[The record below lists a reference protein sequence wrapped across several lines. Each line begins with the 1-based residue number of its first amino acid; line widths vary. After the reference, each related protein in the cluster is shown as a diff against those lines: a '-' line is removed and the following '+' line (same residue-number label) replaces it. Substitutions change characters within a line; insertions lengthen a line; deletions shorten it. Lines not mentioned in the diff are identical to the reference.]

1 MASLVSLTFSAG
13 PQSRPTS
20 PGSACRIVASPAAS
34 MNWRPGQNRGSRI
47 EDKEWRIAG
56 RRLDLRSSILHPPS
70 SILAAIQWDKGMTL
84 HSLLLAVLGLLS
96 GLEPH
101 EDSIIQGVVVN
112 GSQGGIPLAGAEVVL
127 RGKDNEFSVVA
138 RTTTGQD
145 GMFSFPGSSLGTREL
160 SPDVVYLPGANRQGI
175 HYPGPRLRF
184 DSGRSPVRVQLTAYD
199 AVATPCPLVAEEHTI
214 DIQVNPDV
222 LDVTEVLLISNPSST
237 TYVGS
242 TDSDMPPTTL
252 SLSIPEGVSH
262 VTFNQEFDGR
272 NFRLV
277 DGRLVTS
284 VPWTPGKRQLAFVY
298 QLPVEH
304 SQLLFS
310 RLLDLPTSR
319 VRLAVGGKCSDATA
333 CNLPRITDRGQ
344 LPIGF
349 ASTGQPLPPG
359 TSSSSRS
366 RTCRF
371 PG

>member
-1 MASLVSLTFSAG
+1 MVLSRTKTRSFRAWSSTAPRAESLW
-13 PQSRPTS
+13 
-20 PGSACRIVASPAAS
+20 PA
-34 MNWRPGQNRGSRI
+34 
-47 EDKEWRIAG
+47 
-56 RRLDLRSSILHPPS
+56 RRSFC
-70 SILAAIQWDKGMTL
+70 A
-84 HSLLLAVLGLLS
+84 
-96 GLEPH
+96 
-101 EDSIIQGVVVN
+101 
-112 GSQGGIPLAGAEVVL
+112 
-127 RGKDNEFSVVA
+127 GKDNEFSVVA
-138 RTTTGQD
+138 KTTTGQD
-145 GMFSFPGSSLGTREL
+145 GSFSFPGSSLGTRGL

-175 HYPGPRLRF
+175 HYPGPRLRL
-184 DSGRSPVRVQLTAYD
+184 DSGRSPARVQLTAYD
-199 AVATPCPLVAEEHTI
+199 AVASPCPLVAEELSI
-214 DIQVNPDV
+214 DIQVNPGV

-310 RLLDLPTSR
+310 RPLDLPTSR

-344 LPIGF
+344 LPIAF
-349 ASTGQPLPPG
+349 ASTGQPLPAGYVIQLQVPHLSVSWLVNARWLAVILLG
-359 TSSSSRS
+359 SLLAATAGLTFRRNRCARQPVQTGPRGRYFARS
-366 RTCRF
+366 PARR
-371 PG
+371 

>member
-1 MASLVSLTFSAG
+1 
-13 PQSRPTS
+13 
-20 PGSACRIVASPAAS
+20 
-34 MNWRPGQNRGSRI
+34 
-47 EDKEWRIAG
+47 
-56 RRLDLRSSILHPPS
+56 
-70 SILAAIQWDKGMTL
+70 MTL

-112 GSQGGIPLAGAEVVL
+112 GSQGGIPLAGAEVISRRQGQRLLGRCEDDDRPGRLVL
-127 RGKDNEFSVVA
+127 VPRLQPGNE
-138 RTTTGQD
+138 QD
-145 GMFSFPGSSLGTREL
+145 CPQN
-160 SPDVVYLPGANRQGI
+160 VVYLPGANRQGI
-175 HYPGPRLRF
+175 HYPGPRLRL
-184 DSGRSPVRVQLTAYD
+184 DSGSPPARVQLTAYD
-199 AVATPCPLVAEEHTI
+199 AVASTCPLVAEELTI
-214 DIQVNPDV
+214 DIQVNPGV

-310 RLLDLPTSR
+310 RPLTFPPPAFAWPSEESAPPR
-319 VRLAVGGKCSDATA
+319 RRATF
-333 CNLPRITDRGQ
+333 LE
-344 LPIGF
+344 
-349 ASTGQPLPPG
+349 
-359 TSSSSRS
+359 
-366 RTCRF
+366 
-371 PG
+371 